1 MGRLIDVDKLLEETR
16 RDRDYARKNGFLDMY
31 YERQVLIDR
40 IKAQPTAFDTEKII
54 EKLEER
60 TSFLSDCTK
69 YGNKD
74 AEQQNKSYSTMMMYE
89 VADLVDDLIEI
100 VKQEAEQYEECYNDC
115 GDCEAYNKEKHH
127 CPKFCKVIKETV
139 KEIEENRNKG
149 KWEMTYKGK
158 RKDVNTGLMIS
169 AYNCKC
175 SVCGWETGNQGTRF
189 SYCPN
194 CGAKMDEVNKPKGE

>member
-1 MGRLIDVDKLLEETR
+1 MQ
-16 RDRDYARKNGFLDMY
+16 A
-31 YERQVLIDR
+31 
-40 IKAQPTAFDTEKII
+40 AFDKII

-100 VKQEAEQYEECYNDC
+100 VKQEAAAYEECYKDC
-115 GDCEAYNKEKHH
+115 GECEAYEKEKHY
-127 CPKFCKVIKETV
+127 CPKFCKVITEAV
-139 KEIEENRNKG
+139 KEIEENHNKG

-158 RKDVNTGLMIS
+158 RKDVNTGLMIA

-189 SYCPN
+189 SYCPK
-194 CGAKMDEVNKPKGE
+194 CGAKMDELNQPKGE